1 MVTKKS
7 TAKNPVAFNGVAL
20 QVITEAVPSVAL
32 LQAGGLLQPTVFSY
46 LINKNEY
53 VLGLTSQ
60 YALPANVLTTVQATV
75 PQALP
80 SAQPSVTDTTVPV
93 VDLAHPF

>member
-1 MVTKKS
+1 M
-7 TAKNPVAFNGVAL
+7 
-20 QVITEAVPSVAL
+20 
-32 LQAGGLLQPTVFSY
+32 FSD

-60 YALPANVLTTVQATV
+60 YALPTNVPTTVQATV